1 MPQPLKVNAGNNLQT
16 MSVAETDYMVYRMGT
31 TFASTDTGTGSVQVN
46 PADTTGL
53 TLIGTFT
60 DTTRQNAVGTH
71 PVGTSVNSTT
81 YNFYQDRR
89 SYGEGSLEV
98 PLEYNTSSGNIEQQS
113 TAVIN
118 STWIDRAQDTI
129 VAMGSNAVGCYV
141 LQPTAPSDGTWIA
154 KGTITNSLIDGTT
167 NNTYLWRKTAAAS
180 APTDIKPVKYT
191 GSNIQVFTDAEIN
204 AWHGRLRNQ
213 IKDGIGQYQ
222 LSASAPTS
230 GGTWAAAG
238 SAFVDTRKQVGNVTY
253 VGTSSATF
261 AGSYTGNF
269 TGSYTGNYT
278 GSYQIFYAGTPGP
291 TYSGTYAGSYTGT
304 YSSSF
309 TGYYT
314 AFYTGYYQGLTVLSS
329 DETVSSMTLWVRTA

>member
-1 MPQPLKVNAGNNLQT
+1 MAQPLKVNAGNNLQT

-60 DTTRQNAVGTH
+60 DTTRQDAVGSH

-89 SYGEGSLEV
+89 SYSEGSLEV

-141 LQPTAPSDGTWIA
+141 LQPTAP
-154 KGTITNSLIDGTT
+154 
-167 NNTYLWRKTAAAS
+167 
-180 APTDIKPVKYT
+180 V
-191 GSNIQVFTDAEIN
+191 EN
-204 AWHGRLRNQ
+204 A
-213 IKDGIGQYQ
+213 
-222 LSASAPTS
+222 
-230 GGTWAAAG
+230 
-238 SAFVDTRKQVGNVTY
+238 
-253 VGTSSATF
+253 
-261 AGSYTGNF
+261 
-269 TGSYTGNYT
+269 
-278 GSYQIFYAGTPGP
+278 
-291 TYSGTYAGSYTGT
+291 
-304 YSSSF
+304 
-309 TGYYT
+309 
-314 AFYTGYYQGLTVLSS
+314 
-329 DETVSSMTLWVRTA
+329 